1 MKTKNTSKP
10 TKTAINKVASN
21 QDLTKS
27 DKMRQLYDLG
37 LDLAEIAE
45 IVQVR
50 YQFVWNVI
58 DDHTDGNIRE
68 SKPKKTKSDEFRKL
82 FDEGKT
88 CAEIA
93 KITNSNNNF
102 VNSVI
107 KKHKRQL
114 SK

>member
-1 MKTKNTSKP
+1 MKNAKISKTKVK
-10 TKTAINKVASN
+10 AIVKAE
-21 QDLTKS
+21 DTTKS
-27 DKMRQLYDLG
+27 AKMRQLYDLG

-45 IVQVR
+45 LLQVR

-58 DDHTDGNIRE
+58 DDHTDGQIRQ
-68 SKPKKTKSDEFRKL
+68 SKPKSTKSAEFRKL

-107 KKHKRQL
+107 KRHKREL

>member
-1 MKTKNTSKP
+1 MKTANVA
-10 TKTAINKVASN
+10 KTQLKSILAEDS
-21 QDLTKS
+21 TKS
-27 DKMRQLYDLG
+27 AKMRQLYDLG
-37 LDLAEIAE
+37 LDLAEIAKALN
-45 IVQVR
+45 VR

-58 DDHTDGNIRE
+58 DIHTAGAIRSQS
-68 SKPKKTKSDEFRKL
+68 SKVTKSAEFRKY

-88 CAEIA
+88 CAQIA

-107 KKHKRQL
+107 KRYKRQL